1 MIIDL
6 QRFIAGER
14 PVWTELEQALRRL
27 ESDPGRRM
35 TLEQLEHF
43 HLLYER
49 TAADLAR
56 ITTFAS
62 EPETR
67 RYLENLVARAY
78 GEIHE
83 TRLRQRLS
91 LLRWFLQTLP
101 QTFRR
106 HARAFYLSL
115 AITLAGCL
123 FGGLAIGLDPES
135 KPVLMPFSHLQG
147 DPAQRVAQ
155 EEQATEDRLA
165 GQRMSFSAFL
175 MAHNTR
181 ISILTL
187 ASGMTWGVGTILLLF
202 YNGIMLGAVAVDYIR
217 AAQTRFLL
225 GWLLPHGVIEIPAIL
240 IAGQAGL
247 MLARALI
254 GWGERVT
261 LRARLRQVSPDLVT
275 LIFGVGVLL
284 VWAGFV
290 EAFLS
295 QYHEPVIPYSAKI
308 AFGLVEL
315 SLLILFLAKSGKSRN
330 PVERHE

>member
-6 QRFIAGER
+6 QRFITAER
-14 PVWTELEQALRRL
+14 PVWTELEQGL
-27 ESDPGRRM
+27 ERIERDPGRRM
-35 TLEQLEHF
+35 TLEQLQRF

-67 RYLENLVARAY
+67 RYLEHLIARAY

-91 LLRWFLQTLP
+91 PLRWFFQTLP

-106 HARAFYLSL
+106 HVRAFYLSL

-261 LRARLRQVSPDLVT
+261 LRARFRQVSPDLVT

-295 QYHEPVIPYSAKI
+295 QYHEPVIPYSVKI

-315 SLLILFLAKSGKSRN
+315 ALLIFFLAMSGKPRN
-330 PVERHE
+330 QADRRG